1 MREGPQIAL
10 IGSLLGDPARSN
22 MLMALMSGKALT
34 AGELAREAG
43 VTPQTASSHL
53 SKLEEGGLLKHI
65 KQGRH
70 RYYALRDQFVADL
83 LESMTGLAAA
93 RGHMRLRTGPKD
105 PALRH
110 ARLCYSHM
118 AGEKGVQMLESLAS
132 NDLVQMDDEAA
143 VLNEAGLS
151 YLGQFGIQIPR
162 VRNTEQHMC
171 KTCLDWSMRRYHLG
185 GTLGRALWSRMEQLG
200 WAQRDGQSRVVIFSK
215 AGEEGF
221 ERLFPKPKPLKGEFG
236 DPV

>member
-1 MREGPQIAL
+1 MREGPEIAL

-53 SKLEEGGLLKHI
+53 AKLEDGGMVKHV

-70 RYYALRDQFVADL
+70 RYYALQDQHVADL

-105 PALRH
+105 PAMRH
-110 ARLCYSHM
+110 ARLCYSHL
-118 AGEKGVQMLESLAS
+118 AGEKGVQMLDSLAAKG
-132 NDLVQMDDEAA
+132 LIQTDEEA
-143 VLNEAGLS
+143 VALSDAGRAYLAEFGVILS
-151 YLGQFGIQIPR
+151 RKRQAGP
-162 VRNTEQHMC
+162 HMC
-171 KTCLDWSMRRYHLG
+171 KTCLDWSARRYHLG
-185 GTLGRALWSRMEQLG
+185 GVLGRALWARLEELE
-200 WAQRDGQSRVVIFSK
+200 WAKRDGKTRIVLFSR
-215 AGEEGF
+215 AGEEAF
-221 ERLFPKPKPLKGEFG
+221 QQLFPMPQL
-236 DPV
+236 